1 MTELM
6 TEAGHGDMYLRP
18 VSATEIPNAVRARL
32 EASHENR
39 AVLADGEVTG
49 HLHLLT
55 SERPIGYIRD
65 SDMVAY
71 VLLRDAGLLTHEEHG
86 ERAMAPGYYI
96 VPTERDYDPTLYA
109 RRVVD

>member
-1 MTELM
+1 MYM
-6 TEAGHGDMYLRP
+6 RGVEAAD
-18 VSATEIPNAVRARL
+18 IPDAIRARL
-32 EASHENR
+32 DASEEPR

-71 VLLRDAGLLTHEEHG
+71 VLLRDAGLLDHEEHG
-86 ERAMAPGYYI
+86 ARVMEPGYYI
-96 VPTERDYDPTLYA
+96 VPTERDYDPTMYA
-109 RRVVD
+109 RRVAD